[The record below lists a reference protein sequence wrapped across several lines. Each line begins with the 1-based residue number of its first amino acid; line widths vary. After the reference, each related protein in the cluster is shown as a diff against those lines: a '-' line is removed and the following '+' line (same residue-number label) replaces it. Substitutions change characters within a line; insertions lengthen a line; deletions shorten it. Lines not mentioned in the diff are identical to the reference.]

1 MAENY
6 TIRCETADRDAL
18 KRFIEGHG
26 ETQPEGAA
34 VLVQQIAKIEAR
46 ETMPETS
53 PLFDL
58 YDEIN
63 KRTYEV
69 FQAIATETREKV
81 RTAEDGAAARI
92 NAAEEKA
99 ASAAERADAAV
110 AEADALRR
118 DAGLAEKRCG
128 QRKEQPCGGR
138 IIVR

>member
-18 KRFIEGHG
+18 KRFIEAHG
-26 ETQPEGAA
+26 ETQPEAAA

-46 ETMPETS
+46 ETMPEAS
-53 PLFDL
+53 PLLDL

-63 KRTYEV
+63 RRTYEV

-92 NAAEEKA
+92 KA
-99 ASAAERADAAV
+99 AASQSRPRRGRSQGSRAH
-110 AEADALRR
+110 RHR
-118 DAGLAEKRCG
+118 G
-128 QRKEQPCGGR
+128 
-138 IIVR
+138 